1 VSTARKDRLLSSRTQ
16 IRNDTRLP
24 TTINSLSPVATAAS
38 GPRDADTRRIAA
50 IDIGSNSVR
59 QIVAD
64 VSAGGGIQVV
74 DEMKAAP
81 RLASGLV
88 ETGMLDDGAVARA
101 IEAIARMATLARQL
115 GAERIEA
122 VATSAVRDA
131 SNGEDFLR
139 NVDRQTGL
147 RVRVLDGE
155 EEARL
160 SFRSALAHFELGNGR
175 AVVADIGGG
184 SLELVLSVDG
194 VIDQI
199 SSLPLGAV
207 RLTERFLPE
216 GSTRPKVLRALRREV
231 RAQLRPHLPVRDWR
245 GAPLIGSGGTFTNLA
260 GLYLTRQGIFTA
272 RSVHAARVPRGD
284 VEHLLETLHAME
296 PAERRTVEGLNSDR
310 ADIIVAGLAVVA
322 EVMARLE
329 ARDVQV
335 SRYGIR
341 EGILLEAARIR
352 PVVADPGEARERSV
366 RELAERCHYEL
377 PHSANVQRLALRLFD
392 SLGARLGATPAERQ
406 LLADAALL
414 HDVGYHISY
423 DRHHKH
429 SYHIIVHAELLGVQP
444 ADQVVIAN
452 VARYHRGAPPKKKHR
467 NFGALD
473 RTLRDCVRRLAAFL
487 RIADGFDR
495 GHTGAVET
503 LRVRLLQRAVRITPV
518 ASDPRASLR
527 LECWGAHR
535 KSALLAKVAGVPV
548 EIVAPDGTVL
558 SSHDTESNAE

>member
-1 VSTARKDRLLSSRTQ
+1 VAAISSA
-16 IRNDTRLP
+16 TRD
-24 TTINSLSPVATAAS
+24 SDS
-38 GPRDADTRRIAA
+38 RRIAA

-81 RLASGLV
+81 RLAAGLV
-88 ETGMLDDGAVARA
+88 GSGMLDEEAMTRA

-115 GAERIEA
+115 GAARIEA

-131 SNGEDFLR
+131 SNGDEFLQL
-139 NVDRQTGL
+139 VQRQTGL
-147 RVRVLDGE
+147 QVRVLNGE

-160 SFRSALAHFELGNGR
+160 SFRSALAHFDLGSGR

-194 VIDQI
+194 VIDRI
-199 SSLPLGAV
+199 ASLPLGAV
-207 RLTERFLPE
+207 RLTERFLPD
-216 GSTRPKVLRALRREV
+216 GSTRPKALRALRREV
-231 RAQLRPHLPVRDWR
+231 RGQLRPHLPVRDWR
-245 GAPLIGSGGTFTNLA
+245 GATLIGSGGTFTNLA

-272 RSVHAARVPRGD
+272 RSVHAARVSRGD
-284 VEHLLETLHAME
+284 VEHLLEMLHSME
-296 PAERRTVEGLNSDR
+296 PNERRAVEGLNADR

-329 ARDVQV
+329 SRDVQV

-341 EGILLEAARIR
+341 EGMLLEAARVR

-366 RELAERCHYEL
+366 RELAARCHYEV
-377 PHSANVQRLALRLFD
+377 PHADNVQRLALRLFE
-392 SLGARLGATPAERQ
+392 SLGTRLGAAPAEGS

-444 ADQVVIAN
+444 AEQVVIAN

-467 NFGALD
+467 NYGALD
-473 RTLRDCVRRLAAFL
+473 RRLRARVRRLAALL
-487 RIADGFDR
+487 RVADGFDR
-495 GHTGAVET
+495 GHTGAVKT
-503 LRVRLLQRAVRITPV
+503 LRIRWLQRAIRITPV
-518 ASDPRASLR
+518 ASDSRASLR

-535 KSALLAKVAGVPV
+535 KSALLAKVAGIPV

-558 SSHDTESNAE
+558 SSHDTEKNAE

>member
-1 VSTARKDRLLSSRTQ
+1 MAARD
-16 IRNDTRLP
+16 
-24 TTINSLSPVATAAS
+24 VA
-38 GPRDADTRRIAA
+38 GRRIAA

-64 VSAGGGIQVV
+64 VSPDGGIHVV

-81 RLASGLV
+81 RLAAGLV
-88 ETGMLDDGAVARA
+88 DTGMLDDESMARA
-101 IEAIARMATLARQL
+101 IEAIGRMATLARQL

-131 SNGEDFLR
+131 SNGDEFLR
-139 NVDRQTGL
+139 RVHRQTGL
-147 RVRVLDGE
+147 NVRVLDGD

-160 SFRSALAHFELGNGR
+160 SFRSALAHFELGSGR

-194 VIDQI
+194 VIERLV
-199 SSLPLGAV
+199 SLPLGAV
-207 RLTERFLPE
+207 RLTERFLPV
-216 GSTRPKVLRALRREV
+216 GTTSPKALRALRREV

-245 GAPLIGSGGTFTNLA
+245 GAPMIGSGGTFTNLA

-284 VEHLLETLHAME
+284 VEHILEMLHAMS
-296 PAERRTVEGLNSDR
+296 PAERRAVEGLNADR

-341 EGILLEAARIR
+341 EGILLEAARVR
-352 PVVADPGEARERSV
+352 PVIADPGEARERSV
-366 RELAERCHYEL
+366 RELGARCHYEL
-377 PHSANVQRLALRLFD
+377 PHSDNVQSLALRLFD
-392 SLGARLGATPAERQ
+392 SLGARLGASPGERQ
-406 LLADAALL
+406 ILADAALL

-429 SYHIIVHAELLGVQP
+429 SYHIIVHADLLGVPP
-444 ADQVVIAN
+444 AEQVVIAN

-467 NFGALD
+467 NYGALD
-473 RTLRDCVRRLAAFL
+473 RELRARVRRLAAIL

-495 GHTGAVET
+495 GHMGAVET
-503 LRVRLLQRAVRITPV
+503 LRVRWVKRAIRITPV
-518 ASDPRASLR
+518 ASDSRASLR

-558 SSHDTESNAE
+558 SSEDTEKDAE

>member
-1 VSTARKDRLLSSRTQ
+1 MTSASTPPKETDS
-16 IRNDTRLP
+16 
-24 TTINSLSPVATAAS
+24 
-38 GPRDADTRRIAA
+38 RRIAA
-50 IDIGSNSVR
+50 IDIGSNSIR

-64 VSAGGGIQVV
+64 VSTGGGIQVV

-81 RLASGLV
+81 RLAAGLV
-88 ETGMLDDGAVARA
+88 ESGQLDEDAMVRAV
-101 IEAIARMATLARQL
+101 EAIARMATLARQL
-115 GAERIEA
+115 GAERVEA

-131 SNGEDFLR
+131 ANGDDFVHR
-139 NVDRQTGL
+139 VERDTGL

-160 SFRSALAHFELGNGR
+160 SFRSALAHFDLGSGR

-194 VIDQI
+194 VIERI
-199 SSLPLGAV
+199 ASLPLGAV
-207 RLTERFLPE
+207 RLTERFLSD

-260 GLYLTRQGIFTA
+260 GLSLTRQGIFTA
-272 RSVHAARVPRGD
+272 RSVHAARVARGD
-284 VEHLLETLHAME
+284 VEHLLEMLHSMT
-296 PAERRTVEGLNSDR
+296 PDERREVEGLNSDR

-341 EGILLEAARIR
+341 EGILLEAARVR
-352 PVVADPGEARERSV
+352 PVIADPGEARERSV
-366 RELAERCHYEL
+366 RELAERSHYEV
-377 PHSANVQRLALRLFD
+377 PHATNVQRLALRLFD
-392 SLGARLGATPAERQ
+392 SLGARLGAAPVERA

-429 SYHIIVHAELLGVQP
+429 SYHLIVHAELLGVQP
-444 ADQVVIAN
+444 ADQIVIAN

-467 NFGALD
+467 NYGALD
-473 RTLRDCVRRLAAFL
+473 RELRRCVRRLSAIL
-487 RIADGFDR
+487 RVADGFDR
-495 GHTGAVET
+495 GHTGAVKS
-503 LRVRLLQRAVRITPV
+503 LRVRWLQRALRITPE

-535 KSALLAKVAGVPV
+535 KSALLAKLAGVPV
-548 EIVAPDGTVL
+548 EIVAPDGSVF
-558 SSHDTESNAE
+558 SSDDTDSNAE

>member
-1 VSTARKDRLLSSRTQ
+1 MAATSS
-16 IRNDTRLP
+16 
-24 TTINSLSPVATAAS
+24 A
-38 GPRDADTRRIAA
+38 PRDADARRIAA
-50 IDIGSNSVR
+50 IDIGSNSIR

-64 VSAGGGIQVV
+64 VSGGGGIQVV

-81 RLASGLV
+81 RLAAGLV
-88 ETGMLDDGAVARA
+88 DTGVLDDDAMSRAVDD
-101 IEAIARMATLARQL
+101 IARMATLARQL
-115 GAERIEA
+115 GAQRVEA

-131 SNGEDFLR
+131 SNGDEFIHR
-139 NVDRQTGL
+139 VHRQTGL
-147 RVRVLDGE
+147 HVRVLDGE

-160 SFRSALAHFELGNGR
+160 SFRSALAHFDLGAGR
-175 AVVADIGGG
+175 AVVGDIGGG

-194 VIDQI
+194 VIERL

-207 RLTERFLPE
+207 RLTERFLPD
-216 GSTRPKVLRALRREV
+216 GSTSPKALRALRKEV

-272 RSVHAARVPRGD
+272 RSVHAARIPRGD
-284 VEHLLETLHAME
+284 VEHLLEMLHAMS
-296 PAERRTVEGLNSDR
+296 PAERRNVEGLNADR

-341 EGILLEAARIR
+341 EGILLEAARVQ

-366 RELAERCHYEL
+366 RELAARCHFEE
-377 PHSANVQRLALRLFD
+377 PHATSVQRLALRLFD
-392 SLGARLGATPAERQ
+392 SLGTKLGANPAERA

-429 SYHIIVHAELLGVQP
+429 SYHIIVHAELLGVPP

-467 NFGALD
+467 NYGALD
-473 RTLRDCVRRLAAFL
+473 RALRARVRRLSAIL
-487 RIADGFDR
+487 RIADGLDR
-495 GHTGAVET
+495 GHTGAVKT
-503 LRVRLLQRAVRITPV
+503 LRVRWVKRAIRITPV
-518 ASDPRASLR
+518 ASDSRASLR
-527 LECWGAHR
+527 LECWGGHR

-558 SSHDTESNAE
+558 SSEDTQKNAE

>member
-1 VSTARKDRLLSSRTQ
+1 MSAVIPLTRDKRPRRT
-16 IRNDTRLP
+16 
-24 TTINSLSPVATAAS
+24 VAP
-38 GPRDADTRRIAA
+38 GHRRVAA
-50 IDIGSNSVR
+50 IDIGSNSIR

-64 VSAGGGIQVV
+64 VSPGGGIQVV

-81 RLASGLV
+81 RLAAGLV
-88 ETGMLDDGAVARA
+88 DTGSLDDGAMTRA
-101 IEAIARMATLARQL
+101 IDDITRMATLARQL

-131 SNGEDFLR
+131 SNGDEFLHR
-139 NVDRQTGL
+139 VHRQTGL
-147 RVRVLDGE
+147 HVRVLDGE

-160 SFRSALAHFELGNGR
+160 SFRSALAHFELGSGR

-184 SLELVLSVDG
+184 SLGLVLSVDG
-194 VIDQI
+194 VIERL

-207 RLTERFLPE
+207 RLTERFLPD
-216 GSTRPKVLRALRREV
+216 GATSPKALRALRKEV

-245 GAPLIGSGGTFTNLA
+245 SAPLVGSGGTFTNLA
-260 GLYLTRQGIFTA
+260 GLYLTRQGICTA
-272 RSVHAARVPRGD
+272 RSVHAARSPRGD
-284 VEHLLETLHAME
+284 GEHLLGMLHALS
-296 PAERRTVEGLNSDR
+296 PAERRNVEGLNADR

-341 EGILLEAARIR
+341 EGILLEAARVR

-366 RELAERCHYEL
+366 RELAERCRYEA
-377 PHSANVQRLALRLFD
+377 PHATNVQRLALRLFD
-392 SLGARLGATPAERQ
+392 SLGSRLGASPVERQ
-406 LLADAALL
+406 LLGDAALL

-429 SYHIIVHAELLGVQP
+429 SYHIIVHAELLGVPP
-444 ADQVVIAN
+444 AELVVIAN
-452 VARYHRGAPPKKKHR
+452 VARYHRGAPPRRKHR
-467 NFGALD
+467 NYGALD
-473 RTLRDCVRRLAAFL
+473 RELRARVRRLAAIL

-495 GHTGAVET
+495 GHTGAVKN
-503 LRVRLLQRAVRITPV
+503 LRVRWVKRAIRIAPV
-518 ASDPRASLR
+518 AGDSRATLR

-535 KSALLAKVAGVPV
+535 KSALLEKLAGVPV

-558 SSHDTESNAE
+558 SSEDTLTNAE

>member
-1 VSTARKDRLLSSRTQ
+1 VAATSS
-16 IRNDTRLP
+16 
-24 TTINSLSPVATAAS
+24 A
-38 GPRDADTRRIAA
+38 PRDADARRIAA
-50 IDIGSNSVR
+50 IDIGSNSIR

-64 VSAGGGIQVV
+64 VSGGGGIQVV

-81 RLASGLV
+81 RLAAGLV
-88 ETGMLDDGAVARA
+88 DTGVLDDDAMSRAVDD
-101 IEAIARMATLARQL
+101 IARMATLARQL
-115 GAERIEA
+115 GAQRVEA

-131 SNGEDFLR
+131 SNGDEFIQR
-139 NVDRQTGL
+139 VHRQTGL
-147 RVRVLDGE
+147 HVRVLDGE

-160 SFRSALAHFELGNGR
+160 SFRSALAHFDLGAGR

-194 VIDQI
+194 VIERL

-207 RLTERFLPE
+207 RLTERFLAD
-216 GSTRPKVLRALRREV
+216 GSTSPKALRALRKEV

-272 RSVHAARVPRGD
+272 RSVHAARIPRGD
-284 VEHLLETLHAME
+284 VEHLLEMLHAMS
-296 PAERRTVEGLNSDR
+296 PAERRNVEGLNADR

-341 EGILLEAARIR
+341 EGILLEAARVQ

-366 RELAERCHYEL
+366 RELAARCHFEE
-377 PHSANVQRLALRLFD
+377 PHATNVQRLALRLFD
-392 SLGARLGATPAERQ
+392 SLGTKLGANPAERA

-429 SYHIIVHAELLGVQP
+429 SYHIIVHAELLGVPP

-452 VARYHRGAPPKKKHR
+452 VARYHRGAPPKKQHR
-467 NFGALD
+467 NYGALD
-473 RTLRDCVRRLAAFL
+473 RALRARVRRLSAIL
-487 RIADGFDR
+487 RIADGLDR
-495 GHTGAVET
+495 GHTGAVKT
-503 LRVRLLQRAVRITPV
+503 LRVRWVKRAIRIIPV
-518 ASDPRASLR
+518 SSDSRASLR
-527 LECWGAHR
+527 LECWGGHR

-558 SSHDTESNAE
+558 SSKDTQKNAE

>member
-1 VSTARKDRLLSSRTQ
+1 MATSSNPHLTLST
-16 IRNDTRLP
+16 P
-24 TTINSLSPVATAAS
+24 TAPQVRSEGDL
-38 GPRDADTRRIAA
+38 RISA
-50 IDIGSNSVR
+50 IDIGSNSIR

-81 RLASGLV
+81 RLAAGLV
-88 ETGMLDDGAVARA
+88 DTGRLDEDAMARA
-101 IEAIARMATLARQL
+101 IEAIGRMATLARQL
-115 GAERIEA
+115 GAERIEP

-131 SNGEDFLR
+131 ANGDDFLLQ
-139 NVDRQTGL
+139 VQRQTGL
-147 RVRVLDGE
+147 HVRVLDGD

-160 SFRSALAHFELGNGR
+160 SFRSALAHFDLGSGR

-194 VIDQI
+194 VIDRI
-199 SSLPLGAV
+199 ASLPLGAV

-216 GSTRPKVLRALRREV
+216 GSTRPKLLRALRREV

-284 VEHLLETLHAME
+284 VEHLLEMLHAME
-296 PAERRTVEGLNSDR
+296 PAERRTVEGLNADR

-341 EGILLEAARIR
+341 EGILLESARVR

-377 PHSANVQRLALRLFD
+377 PHSANVERLALRLFD
-392 SLGARLGATPAERQ
+392 SLGARLGATPAERP
-406 LLADAALL
+406 LLADASLL

-467 NFGALD
+467 NYGGLD
-473 RTLRDCVRRLAAFL
+473 GTLRAQVRRLSALL

-495 GHTGAVET
+495 GHTGAVKT
-503 LRVRLLQRAVRITPV
+503 LRVRWLQRAIRITPV
-518 ASDPRASLR
+518 ASDSRASLR

-558 SSHDTESNAE
+558 SSHDTENNAE

>member
-1 VSTARKDRLLSSRTQ
+1 M
-16 IRNDTRLP
+16 
-24 TTINSLSPVATAAS
+24 TAAPTPTKATES
-38 GPRDADTRRIAA
+38 RRIAA
-50 IDIGSNSVR
+50 IDIGSNSIR

-64 VSAGGGIQVV
+64 VSPDGGIQVV

-81 RLASGLV
+81 RLAMGLV
-88 ETGMLDDGAVARA
+88 ESGLLDEDAMSRAV
-101 IEAIARMATLARQL
+101 EAIARMATLARQL
-115 GAERIEA
+115 GAERVEA

-131 SNGEDFLR
+131 ANGDAFVQRVERD
-139 NVDRQTGL
+139 TGL
-147 RVRVLDGE
+147 RIRVLDGE
-155 EEARL
+155 AEARL
-160 SFRSALAHFELGNGR
+160 SFRSALAHFDLGSGR

-194 VIDQI
+194 VIERI
-199 SSLPLGAV
+199 ASLPLGAV
-207 RLTERFLPE
+207 RLTERFLSD
-216 GSTRPKVLRALRREV
+216 GSTRPKLLRALRREV

-272 RSVHAARVPRGD
+272 RSVHAAKIPRGD
-284 VEHLLETLHAME
+284 VEHLLELLHSMT
-296 PAERRTVEGLNSDR
+296 PVERRELEGLNADR

-341 EGILLEAARIR
+341 EGILLEAARVR
-352 PVVADPGEARERSV
+352 PVIADPGEARERSV
-366 RELAERCHYEL
+366 RELAERSHYEA
-377 PHSANVQRLALRLFD
+377 PHAANVQRLALRLFD
-392 SLGARLGATPAERQ
+392 SLGGKLGAVPAERA

-429 SYHIIVHAELLGVQP
+429 SYHLIVHAELLGVQP
-444 ADQVVIAN
+444 ADQIVIAN
-452 VARYHRGAPPKKKHR
+452 VARYHRGAPPRKKHR
-467 NFGALD
+467 NYGALD
-473 RTLRDCVRRLAAFL
+473 RELRRCVRRLSAIL
-487 RIADGFDR
+487 RVADGFDR
-495 GHTGAVET
+495 GHTGAVKNV
-503 LRVRLLQRAVRITPV
+503 RVRWLQRALRISPE

-535 KSALLAKVAGVPV
+535 KSALLAKLAGVPV
-548 EIVAPDGTVL
+548 EIVAPDGSVL
-558 SSHDTESNAE
+558 SSDDTDSNAE

>member
-1 VSTARKDRLLSSRTQ
+1 VAATSS
-16 IRNDTRLP
+16 
-24 TTINSLSPVATAAS
+24 A
-38 GPRDADTRRIAA
+38 PRESDARRIAG
-50 IDIGSNSVR
+50 IDIGSNSIR

-64 VSAGGGIQVV
+64 VSSGGGIHVV

-81 RLASGLV
+81 RLAAGLV
-88 ETGMLDDGAVARA
+88 DTGVLDESAMERA
-101 IEAIARMATLARQL
+101 MEDITRMATLARQL
-115 GAERIEA
+115 GAERVEA

-131 SNGEDFLR
+131 ANGSEFVER
-139 NVDRQTGL
+139 VRSQTGL
-147 RVRVLDGE
+147 HVRVLDGD

-160 SFRSALAHFELGNGR
+160 SFRSALAHFELGSGR

-194 VIDQI
+194 VIDRI
-199 SSLPLGAV
+199 TSLPLGAV
-207 RLTERFLPE
+207 RLTERFLPD
-216 GSTRPKVLRALRREV
+216 GSTKPRSLRALRREV
-231 RAQLRPHLPVRDWR
+231 RAQLRPHLPVRNWR
-245 GAPLIGSGGTFTNLA
+245 GATLIGSGGTFTNLA

-284 VEHLLETLHAME
+284 VEHLLEMLHAME
-296 PAERRTVEGLNSDR
+296 SDERRNVQGLNADR

-329 ARDVQV
+329 SRDVQV
-335 SRYGIR
+335 SRYGLR
-341 EGILLEAARIR
+341 EGLLLEAARVR
-352 PVVADPGEARERSV
+352 PVIADPGEARERSV
-366 RELAERCHYEL
+366 RELAARCHYEL
-377 PHSANVQRLALRLFD
+377 PHSANVQMLALRLFD
-392 SLGARLGATPAERQ
+392 SLGLRLGAAPAERP

-473 RTLRDCVRRLAAFL
+473 RELRARVTRLSAIL

-495 GHTGAVET
+495 GHTGAVKS
-503 LRVRLLQRAVRITPV
+503 LRVRWLQRAIRITPE
-518 ASDPRASLR
+518 ASDHRASLR

-535 KSALLAKVAGVPV
+535 KSALLAKLAGVPV

-558 SSHDTESNAE
+558 SSQDTEKNAE

>member
-1 VSTARKDRLLSSRTQ
+1 MIGTGHQPSTTHHHYISRVAATSSA
-16 IRNDTRLP
+16 
-24 TTINSLSPVATAAS
+24 SLHDGA
-38 GPRDADTRRIAA
+38 RRIAA
-50 IDIGSNSVR
+50 IDIGSNSIR

-64 VSAGGGIQVV
+64 VSGGGGIQVV

-81 RLASGLV
+81 RLAAGLV
-88 ETGMLDDGAVARA
+88 DNGVLDEGAMSRA
-101 IEAIARMATLARQL
+101 VDDIARMATLARQL
-115 GAERIEA
+115 GAQRIEA

-131 SNGEDFLR
+131 SNGDDFLQR
-139 NVDRQTGL
+139 VQRQTGL
-147 RVRVLDGE
+147 HVRVLVGE

-160 SFRSALAHFELGNGR
+160 SFRSALAHFELGAGR

-194 VIDQI
+194 VIERL

-207 RLTERFLPE
+207 RLTERFLPD
-216 GSTRPKVLRALRREV
+216 GATSPKALRRLRKEV

-245 GAPLIGSGGTFTNLA
+245 GAQMIGSGGTFTNLA

-272 RSVHAARVPRGD
+272 RSVHAARIPRGD
-284 VEHLLETLHAME
+284 VEHLLEMLHAMS
-296 PAERRTVEGLNSDR
+296 PAERRGVEGLNPDR

-341 EGILLEAARIR
+341 EGILLEAARVR

-366 RELAERCHYEL
+366 RELAARCHYEQ
-377 PHSANVQRLALRLFD
+377 PHATNVHRLALRLFD
-392 SLGARLGATPAERQ
+392 SLGARLGATLAERP
-406 LLADAALL
+406 LLADAAIL

-429 SYHIIVHAELLGVQP
+429 SYHIIVHAELLGVPP
-444 ADQVVIAN
+444 AEQVVIAN

-467 NFGALD
+467 NYGSLD
-473 RTLRDCVRRLAAFL
+473 GKLRARVRRLSAIL
-487 RIADGFDR
+487 RVADGFDR
-495 GHTGAVET
+495 GHTGAVKT
-503 LRVRLLQRAVRITPV
+503 LRVRWVKRAIRITPV
-518 ASDPRASLR
+518 ASDNRTSLR

-535 KSALLAKVAGVPV
+535 KSALLAKIAGVPV

-558 SSHDTESNAE
+558 SSRDTEKNAE